1 MADPK
6 PFASLSSGLLAR
18 KGAARPA
25 MRPQGFGQV
34 GNGLEDLG
42 WDDMGFEAPK
52 PTAVPRDATHD
63 AFGEEIDDEPRI
75 HHPTGLTPVQS
86 PVHDQQAE
94 LAGRLGIDPEDEE
107 FDETAELYDP
117 DAPVAQEDEA
127 EEAEAEEAY
136 EPGTD
141 EADGN
146 EPYFVEPVDVPEKPK
161 KQPLQLSSPIDET
174 TEYVAADEAFE
185 PANGFEG
192 TSDSSAADEPFELTD
207 RFDDFD
213 PFQTDEETGPA
224 EAQVPPPP
232 PAPVFQPG
240 SGYHAVAPVF
250 GRAQRAAPGSK
261 AKAAFTLRLD
271 PDRHLKLRLACA
283 VNGRSAQQIVTDAV
297 DQLLAHMPELDAMAE
312 KAKRKG

>member
-42 WDDMGFEAPK
+42 WDDMGFESPK

-63 AFGEEIDDEPRI
+63 AFGEEIDDEHPRV
-75 HHPTGLTPVQS
+75 HPTGLTPVQS

-94 LAGRLGIDPEDEE
+94 LADRLGVSEEDEE

-117 DAPVAQEDEA
+117 DAPEASETEETEDDDPQAEEPVAVQVPEVRREKVQALPVREA
-127 EEAEAEEAY
+127 E
-136 EPGTD
+136 
-141 EADGN
+141 
-146 EPYFVEPVDVPEKPK
+146 
-161 KQPLQLSSPIDET
+161 
-174 TEYVAADEAFE
+174 
-185 PANGFEG
+185 
-192 TSDSSAADEPFELTD
+192 DEPFELTE

-213 PFQTDEETGPA
+213 PFEDTAEVEAAPAGPA
-224 EAQVPPPP
+224 YESSFQQVPVHTPTP
-232 PAPVFQPG
+232 
-240 SGYHAVAPVF
+240 
-250 GRAQRAAPGSK
+250 RAAPGTK

-297 DQLLAHMPELDAMAE
+297 DQLLRQMPELDAMAE